1 MYNCAVVKTKYK
13 NLLLIFLI
21 SCQNLFFFF
30 ITYLNYDSMRG
41 TDFDRY
47 GKYLDYFVKSD
58 IQKVGLESGV
68 GYFYFIS
75 KFFEI
80 LNKPILISSIYV
92 EPIYSLSIQLGNF
105 LLLIIGLIGIFYLFE
120 YLQVDKTLNLIC
132 LSFVSVFPPI
142 LGARLILKPEI
153 LAVAFLPWVILFY
166 YKFFET
172 NKLVFLVFSSPL
184 ILSLSV
190 LKSSITFMIGLC
202 LLTLFGKKLFTKK
215 FVAFNIF
222 LIPLLILLIN
232 ENFNVNGN
240 YLWEHVINENYLNT
254 ASLSYIFSFSF
265 SEIYNNPFRNN
276 LSSSMLSIIFAD
288 TFNDYWQRY
297 WYHRDGWS
305 GKNFPGN
312 LLHMRVSILLSISF
326 YFLTT
331 YFLINEKDK
340 KMRNIGILG
349 YVGILALIIN
359 AFNLIPIFTQ
369 NFNISKGDPMK
380 THLFSFLIIFSFYY
394 FLTKFKILKNLKIY
408 LIIFILFN
416 TYIFAVINPVE
427 VNKYKETFYLNKLH
441 VASPCM
447 LNNYVNNYINFSDN
461 WCTEDEVAKSIC
473 KGSYDEGFFPADKD
487 GYIIYENDPSF
498 EDRNLTDGVNTV
510 TVGNFYECFNY
521 VSGGFYILSSN
532 IFLNSYINEQS
543 LFLNKLLLL
552 FSFVSIFIY
561 FMFNLLK
568 KDFV

>member
-1 MYNCAVVKTKYK
+1 MKTKYK

-75 KFFEI
+75 KFFE
-80 LNKPILISSIYV
+80 LLSKPILISSIYV

-105 LLLIIGLIGIFYLFE
+105 LLLIIGLIGIYYLFE
-120 YLQVDKTLNLIC
+120 YLKVDKTLNLIC
-132 LSFVSVFPPI
+132 LSFLSVFPPI

-153 LAVAFLPWVILFY
+153 LAVAFLPWLILFY

-202 LLTLFGKKLFTKK
+202 LLTLFGKQLFTKK
-215 FVAFNIF
+215 FVTFNIF
-222 LIPLLILLIN
+222 LIPLLIFLIN
-232 ENFNVNGN
+232 ENFYVNGN

-276 LSSSMLSIIFAD
+276 LSDSMLSIIFAD

-297 WYHRDGWS
+297 WYHKDGWS

-312 LLHMRVSILLSISF
+312 LLHMRISILLSISF

-331 YFLINEKDK
+331 YFLIKEKDK

-359 AFNLIPIFTQ
+359 ALNLLPIFTQ
-369 NFNISKGDPMK
+369 NFNPSKGDPMK

-394 FLTKFKILKNLKIY
+394 FLTKVKVLKNLNMY
-408 LIIFILFN
+408 LIIFIFFN
-416 TYIFAVINPVE
+416 AYIFTIISPVE

-461 WCTEDEVAKSIC
+461 WCAEDEVAKSIC
-473 KGSYDEGFFPADKD
+473 KGSYDESFFPSEKD
-487 GYIIYENDPSF
+487 GYLIYENDPLF
-498 EDRNLTDGVNTV
+498 EDRNLTNGVNTV
-510 TVGNFYECFNY
+510 TVGNFYECVNY
-521 VSGGFYILSSN
+521 VGGGFYILSSN
-532 IFLNSYINEQS
+532 IFLNSHINEQS
-543 LFLNKLLLL
+543 LFLNKIILLLGF
-552 FSFVSIFIY
+552 FSIAIY
-561 FMFNLLK
+561 FAVNNFK
-568 KDFV
+568 KEFV

>member
-1 MYNCAVVKTKYK
+1 MKTKYK
-13 NLLLIFLI
+13 YLLLIFLI

-153 LAVAFLPWVILFY
+153 LAVAFLPWLILFY

-202 LLTLFGKKLFTKK
+202 LLTVFRKQLFTKK
-215 FVAFNIF
+215 FVTFNI
-222 LIPLLILLIN
+222 LLSPLFILLIN
-232 ENFNVNGN
+232 ENFYVNGN

-305 GKNFPGN
+305 GNNFPGN
-312 LLHMRVSILLSISF
+312 LLHIRISIFLSISF
-326 YFLTT
+326 YFLTS

-340 KMRNIGILG
+340 QMRAIGVLG
-349 YVGILALIIN
+349 YVGILALVIN
-359 AFNLIPIFTQ
+359 ALNLLPIFTQ
-369 NFNISKGDPMK
+369 NFNPSKGDPMK
-380 THLFSFLIIFSFYY
+380 THLFSFLIIFTFYY
-394 FLTKFKILKNLKIY
+394 FLTKFKVLKNIKIY
-408 LIIFILFN
+408 LIIFIFFN
-416 TYIFAVINPVE
+416 AYIFTIINPVE
-427 VNKYKETFYLNKLH
+427 VNKYKDTFYLNKLH

-473 KGSYDEGFFPADKD
+473 KGSFDEKFLPSEVD
-487 GYIIYENDPSF
+487 GYFIYENDPSF
-498 EDRNLTDGVNTV
+498 EDRNLTNGINTV
-510 TVGNFYECFNY
+510 TVGNFYECINY
-521 VSGGFYILSSN
+521 VNGGYYILSSD
-532 IFLNSYINEQS
+532 IFLNSYINEQR
-543 LFLNKLLLL
+543 LFLNKLILILG
-552 FSFVSIFIY
+552 FVSIFIY
-561 FMFNLLK
+561 SIINFFK
-568 KDFV
+568 KNFI

>member
-1 MYNCAVVKTKYK
+1 MKTKYK
-13 NLLLIFLI
+13 YLLLIFLI

-153 LAVAFLPWVILFY
+153 LAVAFLPWLILFY

-202 LLTLFGKKLFTKK
+202 LLTVFRKQLFTKK
-215 FVAFNIF
+215 FVTFNI
-222 LIPLLILLIN
+222 LLSPLFILLIN
-232 ENFNVNGN
+232 ENFYVNGN

-254 ASLSYIFSFSF
+254 ASLSYIFSFNF

-305 GKNFPGN
+305 GNNFPGN
-312 LLHMRVSILLSISF
+312 LLHIRISIFLSISF
-326 YFLTT
+326 YFLTS

-340 KMRNIGILG
+340 QMRAIGVLG
-349 YVGILALIIN
+349 YVGILALVIN
-359 AFNLIPIFTQ
+359 ALNLLPIFTQ
-369 NFNISKGDPMK
+369 NFNPSKGDPMK
-380 THLFSFLIIFSFYY
+380 THLFSFLIIFTFYY
-394 FLTKFKILKNLKIY
+394 FLTKFKVLKNIKIY
-408 LIIFILFN
+408 LIIFIFFN
-416 TYIFAVINPVE
+416 AYIFTIINPVE
-427 VNKYKETFYLNKLH
+427 VNKYKDTFYLNKLH

-473 KGSYDEGFFPADKD
+473 KGSFDEKFLPSEVD
-487 GYIIYENDPSF
+487 GYFIYENDPSF
-498 EDRNLTDGVNTV
+498 EDRNLTNGINTV
-510 TVGNFYECFNY
+510 TVGNFYECINY
-521 VSGGFYILSSN
+521 VNGGYYILSSD
-532 IFLNSYINEQS
+532 IFLNSYINEQR
-543 LFLNKLLLL
+543 LFLNKLILILG
-552 FSFVSIFIY
+552 FVSIFIY
-561 FMFNLLK
+561 SIINFFK
-568 KDFV
+568 KNFI

>member
-1 MYNCAVVKTKYK
+1 MKTKYK

-80 LNKPILISSIYV
+80 LSKPIFISSIYV

-105 LLLIIGLIGIFYLFE
+105 LLLIIGLMGIYYLFE

-153 LAVAFLPWVILFY
+153 LAVAFLPWLILFY

-202 LLTLFGKKLFTKK
+202 LLTVFRKQLFTKK

-232 ENFNVNGN
+232 ENFYVNGN

-254 ASLSYIFSFSF
+254 ASLSYIYSFSF

-312 LLHMRVSILLSISF
+312 LLHMRISILLSISF

-359 AFNLIPIFTQ
+359 ALNLLPIFTQ
-369 NFNISKGDPMK
+369 NFNPSKGDPMK
-380 THLFSFLIIFSFYY
+380 THLFSFLVIYSFYY
-394 FLTKFKILKNLKIY
+394 FLTKVKALENLNIY
-408 LIIFILFN
+408 LIIFIIFN
-416 TYIFAVINPVE
+416 AYIFTIINPVE

-447 LNNYVNNYINFSDN
+447 LDNYVNNYINFSDN
-461 WCTEDEVAKSIC
+461 WCTEDQVAKSIC
-473 KGSYDEGFFPADKD
+473 KGSFDENFLPAEKD
-487 GYIIYENDPSF
+487 GYLIYENDPLF
-498 EDRNLTDGVNTV
+498 EDRNLTNGVNTI
-510 TVGNFYECFNY
+510 TVGNFYECINY
-521 VSGGFYILSSN
+521 VNGGFYISSSD
-532 IFLNSYINEQS
+532 IFLNSYINEQR
-543 LFLNKLLLL
+543 LFLNKLILILGFL
-552 FSFVSIFIY
+552 SIFIY
-561 FMFNLLK
+561 SIVNFFK

>member
-1 MYNCAVVKTKYK
+1 
-13 NLLLIFLI
+13 
-21 SCQNLFFFF
+21 
-30 ITYLNYDSMRG
+30 MRG

-75 KFFEI
+75 KFFE
-80 LNKPILISSIYV
+80 LLSKPILISSIYV

-105 LLLIIGLIGIFYLFE
+105 LLLIIGLIGIYYLFE
-120 YLQVDKTLNLIC
+120 YLKVDKTLNLIC
-132 LSFVSVFPPI
+132 LSFLSVFPPI

-153 LAVAFLPWVILFY
+153 LAVAFLPWLILFY

-202 LLTLFGKKLFTKK
+202 LLTLFGKQLFTKK
-215 FVAFNIF
+215 FVTFNIF
-222 LIPLLILLIN
+222 LIPLLIFLIN
-232 ENFNVNGN
+232 ENFYVNGN

-276 LSSSMLSIIFAD
+276 LSDSMLSIIFAD

-297 WYHRDGWS
+297 WYHKDGWS

-312 LLHMRVSILLSISF
+312 LLHMRISILLSISF

-331 YFLINEKDK
+331 YFLIKEKDK

-359 AFNLIPIFTQ
+359 ALNLLPIFTQ
-369 NFNISKGDPMK
+369 NFNPSKGDPMK

-394 FLTKFKILKNLKIY
+394 FLTKVKVLKNLNMY
-408 LIIFILFN
+408 LIIFIFFN
-416 TYIFAVINPVE
+416 AYIFTIISPVE

-461 WCTEDEVAKSIC
+461 WCAEDEVAKSIC
-473 KGSYDEGFFPADKD
+473 KGSYDESFFPSEKD
-487 GYIIYENDPSF
+487 GYLIYENDPLF
-498 EDRNLTDGVNTV
+498 EDRNLTNGVNTV
-510 TVGNFYECFNY
+510 TVGNFYECVNY
-521 VSGGFYILSSN
+521 VGGGFYILSSN
-532 IFLNSYINEQS
+532 IFLNSHINEQS
-543 LFLNKLLLL
+543 LFLNKIILLLGF
-552 FSFVSIFIY
+552 FSIAIY
-561 FMFNLLK
+561 FAVNNFK
-568 KDFV
+568 KEFV

>member
-1 MYNCAVVKTKYK
+1 MKTKYK

-58 IQKVGLESGV
+58 IQKIGLESGV

-105 LLLIIGLIGIFYLFE
+105 LLLIIGLIGIYYLFE

-202 LLTLFGKKLFTKK
+202 LLTVFRKQLFTKK
-215 FVAFNIF
+215 FVTFNI
-222 LIPLLILLIN
+222 LLSPLFILLIN
-232 ENFNVNGN
+232 ENFYVNGN

-305 GKNFPGN
+305 GNNFPGN
-312 LLHMRVSILLSISF
+312 LLHIRISIFLSISF
-326 YFLTT
+326 YFLTS

-340 KMRNIGILG
+340 QMRAIGVLG
-349 YVGILALIIN
+349 YVGILALVIN
-359 AFNLIPIFTQ
+359 ALNLLPIFTQ
-369 NFNISKGDPMK
+369 NFNPSKGDPMK
-380 THLFSFLIIFSFYY
+380 THLFSFLIIFTFYY
-394 FLTKFKILKNLKIY
+394 FLTKFKVLKNIKIY
-408 LIIFILFN
+408 LIIFIFFN
-416 TYIFAVINPVE
+416 AYIFTIINPVE
-427 VNKYKETFYLNKLH
+427 VNKYKDTFYLNKLH

-473 KGSYDEGFFPADKD
+473 KGSFDEKFLPSEVD
-487 GYIIYENDPSF
+487 GYFIYENDPSF
-498 EDRNLTDGVNTV
+498 EDRNLTNGINTV
-510 TVGNFYECFNY
+510 TVGNFYECINY
-521 VSGGFYILSSN
+521 VNGGYYILSSD
-532 IFLNSYINEQS
+532 IFLNSYINEQR
-543 LFLNKLLLL
+543 LFLNKLILILG
-552 FSFVSIFIY
+552 FVSIFIY
-561 FMFNLLK
+561 SIINFFK
-568 KDFV
+568 KNFI

>member
-1 MYNCAVVKTKYK
+1 VKTKYK

-58 IQKVGLESGV
+58 IQKIGLESGV

-153 LAVAFLPWVILFY
+153 LAVAFLPWLILFY

-202 LLTLFGKKLFTKK
+202 LLTVFRKQLFTKK
-215 FVAFNIF
+215 FVTFNI
-222 LIPLLILLIN
+222 LLSPLFILLIN
-232 ENFNVNGN
+232 ENFYVNGN

-305 GKNFPGN
+305 GNNFPGN
-312 LLHMRVSILLSISF
+312 LLHIRISIFLSISF
-326 YFLTT
+326 YFLTS

-340 KMRNIGILG
+340 QMRAIGVLG
-349 YVGILALIIN
+349 YVGILALVIN
-359 AFNLIPIFTQ
+359 ALNLLPIFTQ
-369 NFNISKGDPMK
+369 NFNPSKGDPMK
-380 THLFSFLIIFSFYY
+380 THLFSFLIIFTFYY
-394 FLTKFKILKNLKIY
+394 FLTKFKVLKNIKIY
-408 LIIFILFN
+408 LIIFIFFN
-416 TYIFAVINPVE
+416 AYIFTIINPVE
-427 VNKYKETFYLNKLH
+427 VNKYKDTFYLNKLH

-473 KGSYDEGFFPADKD
+473 KGSFDEKFLPSEVD
-487 GYIIYENDPSF
+487 GYFIYENDPSF
-498 EDRNLTDGVNTV
+498 EDRNLTNGINTV
-510 TVGNFYECFNY
+510 TVGNFYECINY
-521 VSGGFYILSSN
+521 VNGGYYILSSD
-532 IFLNSYINEQS
+532 IFLNSYINEQR
-543 LFLNKLLLL
+543 LFLNKLILILG
-552 FSFVSIFIY
+552 FVSIFIY
-561 FMFNLLK
+561 SIINFFK
-568 KDFV
+568 KNFI

>member
-1 MYNCAVVKTKYK
+1 MKTKYK

-80 LNKPILISSIYV
+80 LSKPILISSIYV

-153 LAVAFLPWVILFY
+153 LAVAFLPWLILFY

-202 LLTLFGKKLFTKK
+202 LLTVFRKQLFTKK
-215 FVAFNIF
+215 FVTFNI
-222 LIPLLILLIN
+222 LLSPLFILLIN
-232 ENFNVNGN
+232 ENFYVNGN

-297 WYHRDGWS
+297 WYHRDGWT
-305 GKNFPGN
+305 GNNFPGN
-312 LLHMRVSILLSISF
+312 LLHIRISIFLSISF
-326 YFLTT
+326 YFLTS

-340 KMRNIGILG
+340 QMRAIGVLG
-349 YVGILALIIN
+349 YVGILALVIN
-359 AFNLIPIFTQ
+359 ALNLLPIFTQ
-369 NFNISKGDPMK
+369 NFNPSKGDPMK
-380 THLFSFLIIFSFYY
+380 THLFSFLIIFTFYY
-394 FLTKFKILKNLKIY
+394 FLTKFKVLKNIKIY
-408 LIIFILFN
+408 LIIFIFFN
-416 TYIFAVINPVE
+416 AYIFTIINPVE
-427 VNKYKETFYLNKLH
+427 VNKYKDTFYLNKLH

-473 KGSYDEGFFPADKD
+473 KGSFDEKFLPSEVD
-487 GYIIYENDPSF
+487 GYFIYENDPSF
-498 EDRNLTDGVNTV
+498 EDRNLTNGINTV
-510 TVGNFYECFNY
+510 TVGNFYECINY
-521 VSGGFYILSSN
+521 VNGGYYILSSD
-532 IFLNSYINEQS
+532 IFLNSYINEQR
-543 LFLNKLLLL
+543 LFLNKLILILG
-552 FSFVSIFIY
+552 FVSIFIY
-561 FMFNLLK
+561 SIINFFK
-568 KDFV
+568 KNFI

>member
-1 MYNCAVVKTKYK
+1 VKTKYK

-80 LNKPILISSIYV
+80 LSKPILISSIYV

-105 LLLIIGLIGIFYLFE
+105 LLLIIGLIGIYYLFE

-202 LLTLFGKKLFTKK
+202 LLTVFRKQLFTKK
-215 FVAFNIF
+215 FVTFNI
-222 LIPLLILLIN
+222 LLSPLFILLIN
-232 ENFNVNGN
+232 ENFYVNGN

-305 GKNFPGN
+305 GNNFPGN
-312 LLHMRVSILLSISF
+312 LLHIRISIFLSISF
-326 YFLTT
+326 YFLTS

-340 KMRNIGILG
+340 QMRAIGVLG
-349 YVGILALIIN
+349 YVGILALVIN
-359 AFNLIPIFTQ
+359 ALNLLPIFTQ
-369 NFNISKGDPMK
+369 NFNPSKGDPMK
-380 THLFSFLIIFSFYY
+380 THLFSFLIIFTFYY
-394 FLTKFKILKNLKIY
+394 FLTKFKVLKNIKIY
-408 LIIFILFN
+408 LIIFIFFN
-416 TYIFAVINPVE
+416 AYIFTIINPVE
-427 VNKYKETFYLNKLH
+427 VNKYKDTFYLNKLH

-473 KGSYDEGFFPADKD
+473 KGSFDEKFLPSEVD
-487 GYIIYENDPSF
+487 GYFIYENDPSF
-498 EDRNLTDGVNTV
+498 EDRNLTNGINTV
-510 TVGNFYECFNY
+510 TVGNFYECINY
-521 VSGGFYILSSN
+521 VNGGYYILSSD
-532 IFLNSYINEQS
+532 IFLNSYINEQR
-543 LFLNKLLLL
+543 LFLNKLILILG
-552 FSFVSIFIY
+552 FVSIFIY
-561 FMFNLLK
+561 SIINFFK
-568 KDFV
+568 KNFI